1 MSSVDDQAQLG
12 GRKGVVSRAW
22 QPKELLQTEQANNT
36 IFLNAETIT
45 MSLIIP
51 QFFLLITARHLVM
64 AAQERGQKTQH
75 LDDNI

>member
-12 GRKGVVSRAW
+12 GRKGVVLRAW

-51 QFFLLITARHLVM
+51 QFFKMNNRATPRDGHARTWPED
-64 AAQERGQKTQH
+64 AS
-75 LDDNI
+75 